1 MKTVNFVPPRVPFV
15 DVRTGIIAREWY
27 LLLEQLFSWKMGDAA
42 TAATL
47 TDITVQ
53 GAPQAQIYETMQELR
68 QLPIAAMPADIG
80 SGIEP
85 TRAEYIAPDDI
96 APVLGLLRDEIAE
109 LRKAIE
115 GLGIA
120 P

>member
-1 MKTVNFVPPRVPFV
+1 MKTVRFVPPRVPLV
-15 DVRTGIIAREWY
+15 DLRTGTITREWY
-27 LLLEQLFSWKMGDAA
+27 LLLEQLFSWQVSSAETDTALSGISPQAA
-42 TAATL
+42 TEIQLFDA
-47 TDITVQ
+47 
-53 GAPQAQIYETMQELR
+53 MQELR
-68 QLPIAAMPADIG
+68 QTQIAVMPLDNVF
-80 SGIEP
+80 EP
-85 TRAEYIAPDDI
+85 PRPEFIALDDI